1 MVQSIAISE
10 NITSLNEVYA
20 RFSLRIADNEQFF
33 PEWLEGL
40 PEISNV
46 EKESLDKVK
55 NRYLYHRSAGSLAE
69 DAVKMVVVSPLLE
82 LAGFYDSPFHIR
94 TEEAVKIVVEDRDE
108 ILRGRIDALIV
119 QDEFWVLVV
128 ESKRTTFSFSLAIPQ
143 ALTYMMANPHT
154 DKPCFGLVTNGEN
167 FMFIKLVKSDSPQYA
182 LSDEFSVYRRRNELY
197 EVLQVLKRI
206 SSEIQISTYN

>member
-1 MVQSIAISE
+1 MVRSIAIGE

-20 RFSLRIADNEQFF
+20 RFSLKVADDEQFF
-33 PEWLEGL
+33 TEWLEGL
-40 PEISNV
+40 PEISDA
-46 EKESLDKVK
+46 EKESLDQVK
-55 NRYLYHRSAGSLAE
+55 NRFLYHRSAGSLAE
-69 DAVKMVVVSPLLE
+69 GAVKMVVVSPLLE
-82 LAGFYDSPFHIR
+82 LAGFYDSPFRIK
-94 TEEAVKIVVEDRDE
+94 TEESVQIAVDDRDE

-143 ALTYMMANPHT
+143 ALTYMMANPYT
-154 DKPCFGLVTNGEN
+154 DKSTFGLVTNGEN
-167 FMFIKLVKSDSPQYA
+167 FMFIKLVKGDSPQYA

-206 SSEIQISTYN
+206 GSAINK